1 MIGYRVDDSRSLAI
15 HLYERLSACWGRAI
29 VVDAESLEPGQGWN
43 SQLTAWID
51 SVSLYVLLVGREFW
65 SAAPGRMN
73 RIFAPGDVLFHEIAT
88 MLERSNRGDASVL
101 VVYHGV
107 SGQPSGYLKDAA
119 ESAIRAGVP
128 GEHVNSVC
136 ESLTALTQIQG
147 MYLPKDHRQLDLDVL
162 VDHISD
168 KVAAELGVADRLAD
182 VRAAWQLS
190 IEYPPRFNVILKA
203 AKAKLDRF
211 PSDRRH
217 RCAAAAMMLANR
229 DSSGA
234 LTAIQSGSAVGEENS
249 MGDAA
254 LVECLITAL
263 ATIDG
268 SPRAMTVVQARWVY
282 ETLNQGLASF
292 VESGAAIQDLQWGDG
307 EGGRS
312 VGAWPGDL
320 QVVVAGRVL
329 AMPSLHPETG
339 PFPGKRFGWIGSEP
353 EGGERMAAASFYA
366 AFMGAEC
373 LSLAGAE
380 GPVIVEG
387 TFGGNLA
394 FLRMLATATGRVVLG
409 SGQGAGTGMGAALL
423 AGPLREKGTAAVEV
437 WPESDPLWTG
447 YVSSWR
453 AAVLARI
460 IAL

>member
-136 ESLTALTQIQG
+136 ESLTALAQIQG

-292 VESGAAIQDLQWGDG
+292 VERGAAIQDLQWADG
-307 EGGRS
+307 EVGHSAVVGVVSTLCWIRDEYFVRRGISPFGTRADQPGGS
-312 VGAWPGDL
+312 N
-320 QVVVAGRVL
+320 
-329 AMPSLHPETG
+329 S
-339 PFPGKRFGWIGSEP
+339 
-353 EGGERMAAASFYA
+353 Y
-366 AFMGAEC
+366 
-373 LSLAGAE
+373 
-380 GPVIVEG
+380 
-387 TFGGNLA
+387 
-394 FLRMLATATGRVVLG
+394 
-409 SGQGAGTGMGAALL
+409 
-423 AGPLREKGTAAVEV
+423 AVEFGASLGGFELAELQSSLDV
-437 WPESDPLWTG
+437 ARWREVMPTFLGGSAGWTCD
-447 YVSSWR
+447 
-453 AAVLARI
+453 
-460 IAL
+460 